1 LFGVVASS
9 NAKQAAETEVR
20 KVGGVKSV
28 VNDLQIVAEAKQ
40 DRVQQ
45 SDDQITKAIQTRFD
59 ANGDLDDAKVGIAV
73 SNGVAR
79 LTGTVK
85 SRSDQVTALT
95 AARSTAGVV
104 RVIDDLRLE
113 TPAVSAR

>member
-1 LFGVVASS
+1 
-9 NAKQAAETEVR
+9 
-20 KVGGVKSV
+20 

-45 SDDQITKAIQTRFD
+45 SDDQIIKAIQKRFD
-59 ANGDLDDAKVGIAV
+59 ANGDLDDSKIGVAV

-85 SRSDQVTALT
+85 SRSDQVTAAT

-104 RVIDDLRLE
+104 RVIDDLELE
-113 TPAVSAR
+113 SPAVSAR

>member
-1 LFGVVASS
+1 
-9 NAKQAAETEVR
+9 
-20 KVGGVKSV
+20 V

-45 SDDQITKAIQTRFD
+45 SDDQIIKAIQTRFD
-59 ANGDLDDAKVGIAV
+59 ANGDLDDSEIGIAV

-85 SRSDQVTALT
+85 SRSDQVTAAI

-104 RVIDDLRLE
+104 RVIDDLELAS
-113 TPAVSAR
+113 PAVSAR